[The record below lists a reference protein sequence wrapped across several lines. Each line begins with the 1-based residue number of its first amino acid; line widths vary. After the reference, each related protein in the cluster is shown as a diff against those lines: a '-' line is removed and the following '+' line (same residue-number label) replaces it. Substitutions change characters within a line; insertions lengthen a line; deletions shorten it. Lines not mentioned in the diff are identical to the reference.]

1 MHYQRTIRSAIQF
14 KGIGLHSGKEAVV
27 TLKPAKPDRGIVF
40 YRTDVGGGDSVRI
53 PALNRYVTDTE
64 LSTTIGRHGVKI
76 ATIEH
81 LMAALWGM
89 GIDNLK
95 IEVSGPEIPILD
107 GSSAPFVEMIQKC
120 GVVEQNQFRQY
131 YVINKTFSHREGGYF
146 CAVEPHSEMNLTCSI
161 EFDHPLIQKQLFHT
175 TLNEKNFS
183 KELASAR
190 TFGFLKDIEYL
201 RQRGLIAGGS
211 LENAIVL
218 NHEKILN
225 TEPLRFRDEFV
236 RHKMLDSVGDLAL
249 FGMRILGHWVTHKAG
264 HRLHAEFCANLLKS
278 GCGTISDLSHDQ
290 KRVAALEPQLAEP
303 LFQTA

>member
-1 MHYQRTIRSAIQF
+1 MRYQQTIRSAIQF
-14 KGIGLHSGKEAVV
+14 RGVGLHSGKETVV

-40 YRTDVGGGDSVRI
+40 YRTDVGGTVRV

-64 LSTTIGRHGVKI
+64 LSTTIGRHGIKI
-76 ATIEH
+76 STIEH

-107 GSSAPFVEMIQKC
+107 GSSAPFVEMIQKY
-120 GVVEQNQFRQY
+120 GIVEQSQFRQY
-131 YVINKTFSHREGGYF
+131 YVMTKTFSLREGGHF
-146 CAVEPHSEMNLTCSI
+146 CAVEPHFGTKLTCSI

-175 TLNEKNFS
+175 TLNEKSFS
-183 KELASAR
+183 QEIAAAR
-190 TFGFLKDIEYL
+190 TFCFLRDIEFL

-211 LENAIVL
+211 LKNAIVL
-218 NHEKILN
+218 DHEKVLN
-225 TEPLRFRDEFV
+225 PEPLRFRDEFV

-264 HRLHAEFCANLLKS
+264 HRLHAEFCAKLLKS
-278 GCGTISDLSHDQ
+278 GCGYISDLSHDP
-290 KRVAALEPQLAEP
+290 KTVPASYCNEP
-303 LFQTA
+303 LLQTV

>member
-1 MHYQRTIRSAIQF
+1 MSYQRTMRSEVQF

-40 YRTDVGGGDSVRI
+40 YRVDLGRAVRI
-53 PALNRYVTDTE
+53 PALNRYVTETE

-81 LMAALWGM
+81 LMAAVWGM

-107 GSSAPFVEMIQKC
+107 GSSAPFVEMIERCGIAEQKAL
-120 GVVEQNQFRQY
+120 RQY
-131 YVINKTFSHREGGYF
+131 YVITKTFSLREGGHF
-146 CAVEPHSEMNLTCSI
+146 CAIEPHAGTKLTCSI
-161 EFDHPLIQKQLFHT
+161 EFNHPLIQKQLFHI

-183 KELASAR
+183 QEIAAAR
-190 TFGFLKDIEYL
+190 TFGFVKDIEML
-201 RQRGLIAGGS
+201 RERGLIAGGS

-218 NHEKILN
+218 DDKKILN
-225 TEPLRFRDEFV
+225 AEPLRFRDEFV
-236 RHKMLDSVGDLAL
+236 RHKMLDSLGDLAL

-264 HRLHAEFCANLLKS
+264 HRLHADFCARLLKS
-278 GCGTISDLSHDQ
+278 GCGYISDLSHDN
-290 KRVAALEPQLAEP
+290 ALPAHLYDEP
-303 LFQTA
+303 LLQTA